1 MKALR
6 FFLLCLSGI
15 GTVVFGGAL
24 LLSLVNPGF
33 VERVAK
39 DIIRHQIE
47 TKMREKI
54 DALDAGVLSSRAGA
68 ILQAQEQELHRI
80 RQVLVSQLPERIG
93 RVMHEMADLDC
104 ECRKKLEGAVRSG
117 LETRAASLLQ
127 LQERITALIRTQYMD
142 TAQQLTREFRIFTG
156 SNALAFI
163 LLGVAVLVRRTA
175 GVHLVP
181 AAVVLIGATVVSSA
195 LYLFQQNWLHT
206 LLFSNYLGWGFVA
219 YLALLYAFLCDVIFN
234 RGRVTCE
241 LLNSVSSGVEV
252 VPC

>member
-1 MKALR
+1 MRAVR
-6 FFLLCLSGI
+6 CFLLCLSGI
-15 GTVVFGGAL
+15 GSLVFGGAL
-24 LLSLVNPGF
+24 MLSLLNPGF
-33 VERVAK
+33 VERTAK

-47 TKMREKI
+47 TKVREKI
-54 DALDAGVLSSRAGA
+54 DALDARFLSSRAGA
-68 ILQAQEQELHRI
+68 ILQANEQEAQRI
-80 RQVLVSQLPERIG
+80 RQMLASQLPERIG

-104 ECRKKLEGAVRSG
+104 ECRKKLEDAVRSG
-117 LETRAASLLQ
+117 METRAASLQ
-127 LQERITALIRTQYMD
+127 QVQERITALIRTQYTD
-142 TAQQLTREFRIFTG
+142 TAQQLTREFRIFSG

-163 LLGVAVLVRRTA
+163 LLGMAVLVRRTA

-181 AAVVLIGATVVSSA
+181 AAVVLIGATAVSSA

-219 YLALLYAFLCDVIFN
+219 YLALLYAFLCDVILN

-241 LLNSVSSGVEV
+241 LLNAVPSGVEV

>member
-6 FFLLCLSGI
+6 LFLLCLSGI
-15 GTVVFGGAL
+15 GSTVFGAAL
-24 LLSLVNPGF
+24 AVSLLNPGF

-47 TKMREKI
+47 VKVREKI
-54 DALDAGVLSSRAGA
+54 DALESGFLSSRAGA
-68 ILQAQEQELHRI
+68 ILHTQEQELQRI
-80 RQVLVSQLPERIG
+80 RQMLASQLPERIG

-117 LETRAASLLQ
+117 LEARAASVLQ
-127 LQERITALIRTQYMD
+127 MQERLTALIRTQYMD

-156 SNALAFI
+156 SNALAFL

-181 AAVVLIGATVVSSA
+181 AAVVLIGASA
-195 LYLFQQNWLHT
+195 VASTLYLFHQNWLHT
-206 LLFSNYLGWGFVA
+206 LLFSDYLGWGFVA
-219 YLALLYAFLCDVIFN
+219 YLALLYAFLCDVLVN
-234 RGRVTCE
+234 RARVTCE
-241 LLNSVSSGVEV
+241 LLNAVSSGVEV